1 MEIRTTS
8 VPSSRYDDFL
18 FAVICEDSNGT
29 QLSVISALTRM
40 GVDPWEE
47 AARLETMA
55 GTLAQKRLVSV
66 LGDVSGQSWSV
77 AQREAV
83 ASRLAGLLPSSKAD
97 ANSMA
102 ASEISVR
109 LLFCVVV
116 WWSFLFATAVSTYYN
131 KADGASASYPAQR
144 PPAELEH
151 EQQRKDCHGLTFP
164 TAPQ

>member
-131 KADGASASYPAQR
+131 KADGASASYSSA
-144 PPAELEH
+144 
-151 EQQRKDCHGLTFP
+151 
-164 TAPQ
+164 TAPLPNSSTSSNARTATD